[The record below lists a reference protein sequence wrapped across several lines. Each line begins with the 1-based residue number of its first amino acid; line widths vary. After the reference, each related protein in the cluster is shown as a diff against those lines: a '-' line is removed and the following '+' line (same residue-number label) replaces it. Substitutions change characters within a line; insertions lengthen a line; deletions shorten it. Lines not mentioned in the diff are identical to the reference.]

1 MAARRIWSSTP
12 VRLSLALVALF
23 ALVSFASLTIT
34 YYVIRTPL
42 EQSLRDTLNQEM
54 AGFRVVPSASAL
66 ASLVRSQSQVTQP
79 EKRIISYRLPNGV
92 VVGNAA
98 LIADREGYRAISLSP
113 GSASI
118 EGEYFTLT
126 EVLHGGL
133 LTIAV
138 NAEPVAALR
147 RIFTRVFLFSLV
159 PTTLIALGGALVLA
173 RRSQRRIDRLEAALN
188 RLARG
193 EFAARVGPIGGTEDD
208 LSRIGEQI
216 DAMAD
221 ELESKVAA
229 LRQVSSDIAHDL
241 KTPIQRLTVLLERLG
256 AMADLPEPA
265 ARLADQARAEAEAM
279 VRTFQALLQIAQIE
293 GGSPRARFARLDLS
307 ALART
312 FCEVYEPSA
321 EETGHQ
327 LICAPA
333 DGPLPVLGD
342 KVLIG
347 QLFANLIENALRHTP
362 PGTEVR
368 VRTGGGDDEGG
379 VWLEVSDTGPGIPA
393 GEREAVFRR
402 LYRLESSR
410 TTPGSGLGLSLVRA
424 IADLHD
430 ARIELGDNG
439 PGLRVAIRF
448 PPIGDRDA
456 A

>member
-23 ALVSFASLTIT
+23 ALVSLASLTIT

-79 EKRIISYRLPNGV
+79 ERRIISYRLPNGV

-113 GSASI
+113 GSTSI

-193 EFAARVGPIGGTEDD
+193 EFAARVGPIGGPEDD

-221 ELESKVAA
+221 ELERKVAA

-256 AMADLPEPA
+256 AMADLPDA
-265 ARLADQARAEAEAM
+265 AAGLADQARDEAEAM

-293 GGSPRARFARLDLS
+293 GGSPRARFAPLDLS

-312 FCEVYEPSA
+312 FCEVYEPAA
-321 EETGHQ
+321 EESGHR
-327 LICAPA
+327 LICAPRH
-333 DGPLPVLGD
+333 GPLPVLGD

-368 VRTGGGDDEGG
+368 VRTGGDGEGT
-379 VWLEVSDTGPGIPA
+379 WLEVSDTGPGIPEA
-393 GEREAVFRR
+393 ERKAVFRR
-402 LYRLESSR
+402 LYRLETSR

-439 PGLRVAIRF
+439 PGLRVVIRF
-448 PPIGDRDA
+448 PPVGDRDA
-456 A
+456 S

>member
-79 EKRIISYRLPNGV
+79 ERRIISYRLPNGV

-98 LIADREGYRAISLSP
+98 LIANREGYRAISLSP
-113 GSASI
+113 ETANI

-193 EFAARVGPIGGTEDD
+193 EFAARVGPIGGPEDD

-216 DAMAD
+216 DSMAD
-221 ELESKVAA
+221 ELERKVAA

-241 KTPIQRLTVLLERLG
+241 KTPIQRLTVLLERL
-256 AMADLPEPA
+256 AAAPELPDAA

-312 FCEVYEPSA
+312 FCEVYEPAA
-321 EETGHQ
+321 EESGHR
-327 LICAPA
+327 LVCAPA

-368 VRTGGGDDEGG
+368 VRTGGDGEGA
-379 VWLEVSDTGPGIPA
+379 WLEVADTGPGIPA

-430 ARIELGDNG
+430 ARIELGDNA

-448 PPIGDRDA
+448 PPVRDRNA
-456 A
+456 T